1 MQGSVS
7 EVPPSEERQTSKSF
21 GVFVTLRNLVEAGLL
36 KSGPGVLLASWK
48 GLQWTGDL
56 LSDGN
61 IQADGQTFTAP
72 TQFALAMIQKEAPN
86 RKSSNGWEMVSYE
99 GR

>member
-1 MQGSVS
+1 MQESKSSAPVA
-7 EVPPSEERQTSKSF
+7 EEQRASKSF
-21 GVFVTLRNLVEAGLL
+21 GVFVTLRDLVDSELL
-36 KSGPGVLLASWK
+36 KPGPGVLLATWK

-56 LSDGN
+56 LENGT
-61 IQADGQTFTAP
+61 IQVDGQTFTAP
-72 TQFALAMIQKEAPN
+72 TQFAVAMIQKEAPN